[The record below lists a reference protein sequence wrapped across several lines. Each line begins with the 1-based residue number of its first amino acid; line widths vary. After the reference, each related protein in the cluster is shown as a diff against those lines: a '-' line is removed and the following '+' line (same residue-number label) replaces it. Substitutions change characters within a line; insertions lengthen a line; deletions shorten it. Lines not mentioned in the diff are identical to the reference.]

1 VNDCGDGSDE
11 KNCPTTTPA
20 TTTKGNPTGT
30 ERKTT
35 LFWTFLNVIKLI
47 NAVPTFCASW

>member
-20 TTTKGNPTGT
+20 ATTKGNPTGT

-47 NAVPTFCASW
+47 NAVPTFCAGW